1 MIHGHHGQELAP
13 DLHQGRHVVD
23 AHQHLSVFLADLL
36 TEVASAG
43 AVRQNVPAKELA
55 RFCLDA
61 LGAAG
66 ALPSKGAVQ
75 RLLTVVQAGLA
86 VPAVVT

>member
-1 MIHGHHGQELAP
+1 MIHDHHGQELAP

-36 TEVASAG
+36 TEAASAG

-55 RFCLDA
+55 RFASTPLAQQVRCHRRVRFSDFS
-61 LGAAG
+61 
-66 ALPSKGAVQ
+66 PSSRQGSPFL
-75 RLLTVVQAGLA
+75 RS
-86 VPAVVT
+86 